1 MPVIHDPTQ
10 VPGRTSTIYPAPF
23 NEGFEGRIKRALTQ
37 PLGLTQFGVNLTTL
51 EPGAKSSLRH
61 WHAKEDEFIYVLCGE
76 LVLVTTEGESL
87 LEPGCAVG
95 FPAGDENGHKLINR
109 GTVPATYL
117 EIGTRS
123 PDEDATYPDVDL
135 KAVKRGGVYR
145 FVHKNGE
152 PYE

>member
-1 MPVIHDPTQ
+1 MPVIHDPMQ

-51 EPGAKSSLRH
+51 EPGGGPPLRH
-61 WHAKEDEFIYVLCGE
+61 CHAKEDAFIYVLSGE
-76 LVLVTTEGESL
+76 LVLLTKQGETL
-87 LEPGCAVG
+87 LRPVGAVG
-95 FPAGDENGHKLINR
+95 FPAGDESGHQLINR
-109 GTVPATYL
+109 GSVAAIYL

-145 FVHKNGE
+145 FFHKNGE

>member
-1 MPVIHDPTQ
+1 MPIIHDPMR

-61 WHAKEDEFIYVLCGE
+61 WHAKEDEFIYVLSGE
-76 LVLVTTEGESL
+76 LVLVTMQGETQVL
-87 LEPGCAVG
+87 PGCAVG
-95 FPAGDENGHKLINR
+95 FPAGDENGHQLINR
-109 GTVPATYL
+109 GTVAATYL

-145 FVHKNGE
+145 FFHKNGE